1 MKKFLT
7 LLRRDMADNR
17 GALIITP
24 LVIAAVILLLG
35 AFATFSGN
43 GSLGFNTKD
52 FARSASESS
61 RSDVSG
67 AREVKPVITI
77 DANAKYSVK
86 QGDTIIEEG
95 LGIKSADGLGLVMP
109 IASSFVAAI
118 PIGVT
123 AIIVLFL
130 LSGSLYDE
138 RKDRTIL
145 FWKSLP
151 VSDLAYASAKMAS
164 IIGLGFMIAFGV
176 AMVLQT
182 GAIVIAGISLT
193 SLGVTGIPLGA
204 LFTNMALIWVV
215 GIIALVTYIGWAMP
229 VYAWFLAVSAGAPKA
244 PFIAALLPIGLLP
257 VLARIVGL
265 PGEFD
270 VWGTPLRLLAGD
282 QAFKNLNLSSSI
294 DIRLSETTLPIR
306 ETIID
311 LTSTMTQP
319 AFWIGL
325 LIAAALVF
333 AASEIRRRRA
343 L

>member
-24 LVIAAVILLLG
+24 IAIALVILFLG
-35 AFATFSGN
+35 AFAAFSGN

-52 FARSASESS
+52 FARSIGERMDTNHTVTRDSQG
-61 RSDVSG
+61 RFT
-67 AREVKPVITI
+67 IT
-77 DANAKYSVK
+77 
-86 QGDTIIEEG
+86 TPEG
-95 LGIKSADGLGLVMP
+95 ETTLDEMIGQKGKETLAVAMP
-109 IASSFVAAI
+109 IGTSVVGAI

-151 VSDLAYASAKMAS
+151 VSDLAYASAKIVS
-164 IIGLGFMIAFGV
+164 IIGLGFMIAFAV
-176 AMVLQT
+176 AMVIQI

-193 SLGVTGIPLGA
+193 SLGVTGIPLSTI
-204 LFTNMALIWVV
+204 FTNMALIWVV
-215 GIIALVTYIGWAMP
+215 GIIALVTYVGWAMP

-244 PFIAALLPIGLLP
+244 PFVAALLPIGLLP
-257 VLARIVGL
+257 VLAKIVDL
-265 PGEFD
+265 PGDFKI
-270 VWGTPLRLLAGD
+270 WGTPLRLLAGD
-282 QAFKNLNLSSSI
+282 QAFKNVNPSALPE
-294 DIRLSETTLPIR
+294 SEALATQLPIQ
-306 ETIID
+306 ETIIQ
-311 LTSTMTQP
+311 LTSTMAQP

-325 LIAAALVF
+325 LIAAVLIY

>member
-1 MKKFLT
+1 
-7 LLRRDMADNR
+7 
-17 GALIITP
+17 
-24 LVIAAVILLLG
+24 
-35 AFATFSGN
+35 
-43 GSLGFNTKD
+43 
-52 FARSASESS
+52 
-61 RSDVSG
+61 
-67 AREVKPVITI
+67 
-77 DANAKYSVK
+77 
-86 QGDTIIEEG
+86 
-95 LGIKSADGLGLVMP
+95 
-109 IASSFVAAI
+109 
-118 PIGVT
+118 
-123 AIIVLFL
+123 
-130 LSGSLYDE
+130 
-138 RKDRTIL
+138 
-145 FWKSLP
+145 
-151 VSDLAYASAKMAS
+151 
-164 IIGLGFMIAFGV
+164 
-176 AMVLQT
+176 
-182 GAIVIAGISLT
+182 
-193 SLGVTGIPLGA
+193 
-204 LFTNMALIWVV
+204 
-215 GIIALVTYIGWAMP
+215 MP